1 MATDR
6 HRQLVSFTPAEL
18 VQVQAQA
25 KQFKLSISEMLRRFA
40 LGQHL
45 PDPSDFVAAQGI
57 RDLLKINA
65 DQARLGNLLLMAIDE
80 SDSTWSPEL
89 LARIDALVV
98 EIRDTQAALKTA
110 VKDLHH
116 QIHPRSAPR

>member
-1 MATDR
+1 MATNR
-6 HRQLVSFTPAEL
+6 HRLKVSFTAEEMAR
-18 VQVQAQA
+18 VTAQA
-25 KQFKLSISEMLRRFA
+25 AQFKLSMSEMLRRFA

-65 DQARLGNLLLMAIDE
+65 DQARQGNLLKLALDE
-80 SDSTWSPEL
+80 SDGTWPSAL
-89 LARIDALVV
+89 MARIDALMV
-98 EIRDTQAALKTA
+98 EIHDTQAALKTA

-116 QIHPRSAPR
+116 QIHPRAAR

>member
-89 LARIDALVV
+89 LARI
-98 EIRDTQAALKTA
+98 RDTQAALKTA